1 MSAKRHPT
9 GRNLLCS
16 CQYLAV
22 CWLELVA
29 QCLPRVLEMESTAR
43 WRVFVYRLSLQQ
55 VGMMVSRGGYSN
67 RLEYFREWWFDWTGF
82 MNNPDYIETLIQTT
96 VIPFSIP
103 EENDV
108 TARDTGFLMRSCLLA
123 KSSFPLLWPTIL
135 SHRSQFQYIAPN
147 LPRPFEEEKG
157 EKKKA
162 LNKLGKPDELKV
174 WTRAPPVQGNSRSDG
189 HCWLLVLTVVV
200 VVHNKIDYLLLTTYA
215 ELMALLYTSP
225 WEIRPSP
232 GADAAESSNC
242 WKATVVWG
250 CSWEYEERFKIHK
263 SLPNTQNRKLTK
275 SPSLNPNVLS
285 LCH

>member
-108 TARDTGFLMRSCLLA
+108 TARDTLQRFSLWLFNATLPVGEEFL
-123 KSSFPLLWPTIL
+123 PLTLTNYPVTPQSI
-135 SHRSQFQYIAPN
+135 SIHRSKP
-147 LPRPFEEEKG
+147 PTTVRRGEGG
-157 EKKKA
+157 EKKSSKQVR
-162 LNKLGKPDELKV
+162 KTG
-174 WTRAPPVQGNSRSDG
+174 WTQSLDTSSAGAGQLQKWWTLLAAGTDGRRRRSQQDWLSFIDHLCRADG
-189 HCWLLVLTVVV
+189 V
-200 VVHNKIDYLLLTTYA
+200 VVHQPLGDSSELWSWCCREVELLEGSSDVSENMTNVIKI
-215 ELMALLYTSP
+215 
-225 WEIRPSP
+225 
-232 GADAAESSNC
+232 
-242 WKATVVWG
+242 
-250 CSWEYEERFKIHK
+250 
-263 SLPNTQNRKLTK
+263 
-275 SPSLNPNVLS
+275 
-285 LCH
+285 